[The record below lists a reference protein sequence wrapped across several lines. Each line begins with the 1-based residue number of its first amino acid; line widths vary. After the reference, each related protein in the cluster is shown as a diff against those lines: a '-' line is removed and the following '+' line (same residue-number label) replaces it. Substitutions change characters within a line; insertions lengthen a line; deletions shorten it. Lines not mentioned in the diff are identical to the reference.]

1 MGSLIVSGATPYLHI
16 NLYTNPFR
24 KFMNHLDAFAIV
36 QNGDKMHKWIKFS
49 VLRKIFIFNWPW
61 KQYQFK

>member
-36 QNGDKMHKWIKFS
+36 QNGDKMHK
-49 VLRKIFIFNWPW
+49 
-61 KQYQFK
+61 